1 MFFAA
6 YSYLL
11 ALGAAT
17 IICINNSNNS
27 CPECNVNARTSN
39 LSQYLKGESGPF
51 DIRLCSSQII
61 LEGPI
66 RLQDVHSI
74 CIESY
79 GEMSMISCKAEQ
91 KFIIEFNNV
100 SNMTLRNL
108 KIEGCGGEHNTTSIL
123 SKQK

>member
-1 MFFAA
+1 MFFVA

-17 IICINNSNNS
+17 IICINNSNNA
-27 CPECNVNARTSN
+27 CLECDVNARTSN
-39 LSQYLKGESGPF
+39 LSLYLEDESGPL
-51 DIRLCSSQII
+51 DIRLCSSQIT

-66 RLQDVHSI
+66 RFRDVRSI

-79 GEMSMISCKAEQ
+79 SETSMISCKAEQ